1 MTITYSRIAK
11 VAIPIVLSN
20 ITIPLLGLVDT
31 AVIGRLGEAKLLA
44 AVSLGSIIVSFIYWT
59 FGFLRMGTTGL
70 TAQAKGRGDE
80 VEITSILIRGL
91 IVGLLGGLILMIFQA
106 PIIWI
111 CLQMFQAST
120 VVESTAEAYWFIR
133 IFGAPFCISNFV
145 LIGWLVALERTKL
158 ILVLQVVINL
168 INIFLDLWFVS
179 LLNWGVEGVAFASV
193 VSEIVG
199 FFLALIFCQ
208 RQLGSNLIFK
218 HSSIFSLIEWKK
230 MFSVNIYILIRSLL
244 LELVVVSY
252 VFFGSLLG
260 TVTLAAN
267 QILLQ
272 LMSFTAY
279 LLDGLAFSAEVLVGY
294 AVGEKSTRNI
304 RESTIKIFKL
314 AGISALVICLFLI
327 VWGEKIVDFITLDF
341 QVQSVA
347 KTYLFWMIF
356 TPITGFPSWILDGVF
371 IGATQ
376 SRLMMKAMFQSV
388 IFYFLIV
395 VLCFPILNNHIIWLL
410 VNIFLLTRAVFLF
423 RYYPRL
429 EKLDYY

>member
-252 VFFGSLLG
+252 VFFGVG
-260 TVTLAAN
+260 AIGHAAIK
-267 QILLQ
+267 QI
-272 LMSFTAY
+272 
-279 LLDGLAFSAEVLVGY
+279 
-294 AVGEKSTRNI
+294 
-304 RESTIKIFKL
+304 
-314 AGISALVICLFLI
+314 
-327 VWGEKIVDFITLDF
+327 
-341 QVQSVA
+341 
-347 KTYLFWMIF
+347 
-356 TPITGFPSWILDGVF
+356 
-371 IGATQ
+371 
-376 SRLMMKAMFQSV
+376 
-388 IFYFLIV
+388 
-395 VLCFPILNNHIIWLL
+395 
-410 VNIFLLTRAVFLF
+410 
-423 RYYPRL
+423 
-429 EKLDYY
+429 